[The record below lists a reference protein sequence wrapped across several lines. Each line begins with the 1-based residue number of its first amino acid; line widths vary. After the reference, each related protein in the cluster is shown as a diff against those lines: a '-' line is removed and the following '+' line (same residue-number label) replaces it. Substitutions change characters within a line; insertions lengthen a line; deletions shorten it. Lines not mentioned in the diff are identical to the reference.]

1 MKIQIV
7 VAASLLAFSSLAQ
20 AFAQDSKS
28 FPGTETFIRFNSEV
42 SSNRQAEVLKH
53 LGLTTLWKSNLVPG
67 LVAAQP
73 TSTELSTKSLTG
85 LRQKLRNLPEI
96 LYAEPNFHIRRDLD
110 PSSFKALPEFRWN
123 ESASAPNDPYFNRQ
137 WALSGSAG
145 INPMEAWDALAAS
158 RTPTEVKVAVIDT
171 GADSAHPDLQGRIL
185 PGHDFIDNTDNVKDT
200 ASHGTHVSGII
211 AAITGNGTGIAGIA
225 SYARIIP
232 IRAVPDHGDET
243 DLNVGKAFEFAVE
256 QGARVANCSFG
267 KDQQSQAV
275 KDIIDAA
282 GQKGLLV
289 VVAAGNDSA
298 DNRNHPSFPVNFHT
312 DNMIGV
318 ASIGSN
324 GRLSYFSNYGP
335 GIVDVAA
342 PGGRILS
349 TTPNA
354 NYESMDGTSM
364 ASPQVAGVAA
374 LVLSVVPTLTVEQL
388 KRVLF
393 SSVTTSSPLRD
404 RVTTGGA
411 INASAAVREA
421 LKLTNSN

>member
-1 MKIQIV
+1 MKKLV
-7 VAASLLAFSSLAQ
+7 LAFLAITSFSNLAQ
-20 AFAQDSKS
+20 AFES
-28 FPGTETFIRFNSEV
+28 FPGAETFIRFNDGV
-42 SSNRQAEVLKH
+42 SARQQTRVLKRF
-53 LGLTTLWKSNLVPG
+53 GLQTIWQSKLVSGLIATQPSDAGLLHSDKSLAA
-67 LVAAQP
+67 LRMSLKAQP
-73 TSTELSTKSLTG
+73 EV
-85 LRQKLRNLPEI
+85 R
-96 LYAEPNFHIRRDLD
+96 YAEPNFHIRRDLSPTLKD
-110 PSSFKALPEFRWN
+110 TPDTIPSP
-123 ESASAPNDPYFNRQ
+123 SASSPNDPYFSRQ
-137 WALSGSAG
+137 WALSGSEG
-145 INPMEAWDALAAS
+145 IHPNEAWDLLAAS

-171 GADSAHPDLQGRIL
+171 GADSTHPDLQGRIL
-185 PGHDFIDNTDNVKDT
+185 PGHDFIDNTDVVKDT

-211 AAITGNGTGIAGIA
+211 AAVTGNGIGVAGIA
-225 SYARIIP
+225 AYARIIP

-243 DLNVGKAFEFAVE
+243 DLNIGQAFEYAAE

-267 KDQQSQAV
+267 KDQESQAV
-275 KDIIDAA
+275 KDIIVAA

-298 DNRNHPSFPVNFHT
+298 DNRTTPSYPVNFHT

-349 TTPNA
+349 TTPNG
-354 NYESMDGTSM
+354 NYENMDGTSM

-374 LVLSVVPTLTVEQL
+374 LVLSVVPTLSVEQL
-388 KRVLF
+388 KQALLN
-393 SSVTTSSPLRD
+393 SVTANDALKD
-404 RVTTGGA
+404 RVTSGGP

-421 LKLTNSN
+421 LKLTQQN